1 MPRKYHRPPTTKRRK
16 SKKALPYTFEGAPEP
31 EDTEDT
37 ELAASADELDEEDWP
52 GETRASA
59 VVDDG
64 RQKAHGPVRHLVKDY
79 SYVRGEVAR
88 IVALGAFLVVSLLI
102 TALLRN

>member
-16 SKKALPYTFEGAPEP
+16 TRKASPYTFEGAPEP
-31 EDTEDT
+31 DETEDT
-37 ELAASADELDEEDWP
+37 ELAASAEELDEEDWP
-52 GETRASA
+52 GEARVAAAPEET
-59 VVDDG
+59 
-64 RQKAHGPVRHLVKDY
+64 RQKGRAVQHLVKDH

-88 IVALGAFLVVSLLI
+88 IVALGVFIIVSLLI

>member
-1 MPRKYHRPPTTKRRK
+1 LPRKYHRPPTTKRRK
-16 SKKALPYTFEGAPEP
+16 PKKASPYTFEGAPEP
-31 EDTEDT
+31 EETEDT

-52 GETRASA
+52 GEAR
-59 VVDDG
+59 VDAPPEET
-64 RQKAHGPVRHLVKDY
+64 RQKGRAVQHLVKDH

-88 IVALGAFLVVSLLI
+88 ILALGAFIIVSLLI